1 MEKRIPQVFWT
12 QYFKRIILV
21 GWLRM
26 REKNYKRIFNFNQ
39 MFIINGNIV
48 SVVLKLCILGNINI
62 LMFSCIR
69 LCKRK

>member
-1 MEKRIPQVFWT
+1 
-12 QYFKRIILV
+12 
-21 GWLRM
+21 M